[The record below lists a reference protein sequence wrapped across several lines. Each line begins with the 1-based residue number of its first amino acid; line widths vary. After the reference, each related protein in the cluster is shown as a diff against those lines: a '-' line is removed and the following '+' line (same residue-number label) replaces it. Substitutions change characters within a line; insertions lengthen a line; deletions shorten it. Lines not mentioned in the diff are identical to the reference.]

1 MGKNKEVFDA
11 ELFAIG
17 QALDELNAR
26 GERDRDYTVF
36 SDSQAAISRVQY
48 DRTGP
53 GQTAAIRAINT
64 TRAIAERDNH
74 NPTVDPFPCRR
85 RRQ

>member
-1 MGKNKEVFDA
+1 MFDA
-11 ELFAIG
+11 EVYAIC
-17 QALDELNAR
+17 QDLEALN
-26 GERDRDYTVF
+26 ERSEENERYTVF
-36 SDSQAAISRVQY
+36 SGSQAAISRVQY